1 MVALGK
7 DSGGAQMRWLG
18 LVGRGQF
25 FGFTESEVE
34 PAKNFFFFFFQP
46 RIFEQEN
53 DMIKTITL
61 GVSLVIHWLRL
72 RVSTVGRTGSVCS
85 SGN

>member
-25 FGFTESEVE
+25 FGFTESEEE
-34 PAKNFFFFFFQP
+34 PAKNFFFFFFS
-46 RIFEQEN
+46 QEFLSRK
-53 DMIKTITL
+53 MT
-61 GVSLVIHWLRL
+61 
-72 RVSTVGRTGSVCS
+72 
-85 SGN
+85 

>member
-25 FGFTESEVE
+25 FGFTESEEE
-34 PAKNFFFFFFQP
+34 PAKNFFFFFS
-46 RIFEQEN
+46 QEFLSRK
-53 DMIKTITL
+53 MT
-61 GVSLVIHWLRL
+61 
-72 RVSTVGRTGSVCS
+72 
-85 SGN
+85 